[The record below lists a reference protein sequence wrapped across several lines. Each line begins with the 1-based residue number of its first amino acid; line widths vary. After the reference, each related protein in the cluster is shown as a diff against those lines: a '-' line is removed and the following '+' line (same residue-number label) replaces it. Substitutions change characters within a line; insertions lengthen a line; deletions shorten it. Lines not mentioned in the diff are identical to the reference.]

1 MELSYFRF
9 YPFFFRPRF
18 ALAKQPSV
26 FYLIPFTEGRAAL
39 LVAKQRGAASI
50 ALAKQPSVFFPFGLR
65 SKRSN
70 EGLLPAKQQPF
81 LKYLKDILRGCFYC
95 PATQR
100 GEEATPRSE
109 ATPRGCG
116 SNIK

>member
-50 ALAKQPSVFFPFGLR
+50 ALIPEGAALLEAATLFKISERYF
-65 SKRSN
+65 K
-70 EGLLPAKQQPF
+70 GLL
-81 LKYLKDILRGCFYC
+81 LL
-95 PATQR
+95 
-100 GEEATPRSE
+100 PRN
-109 ATPRGCG
+109 PKGRG
-116 SNIK
+116 SNSP